1 MSDNGRESLQSVRRA
16 LRTLDLIA
24 EAGDMGVTELSRRL
38 GVHKATASRLAATL
52 AATGVIERDA
62 TTERYSLGYGL
73 IRLASAAA
81 AGMDVLAT
89 ARPVMEELAERS
101 GETVTLGVRAGDA
114 VVYLGQSSTTPSI
127 MQLSWVGQ
135 RTPMHASASGKVLLA
150 FMDESERRRLLPR
163 SLQKLT
169 PRTKVDAH
177 VIESELAEVRR
188 RGYSQILEEL
198 EEGLN
203 AVAVPIR
210 RADETVVGA
219 LSISGPA
226 FRFRPIDIPRFGRLA
241 LDAAAAVSRRLGYQ
255 GHRAR

>member
-73 IRLASAAA
+73 IRLASAAT

-101 GETVTLGVRAGDA
+101 GPTL
-114 VVYLGQSSTTPSI
+114 P
-127 MQLSWVGQ
+127 
-135 RTPMHASASGKVLLA
+135 
-150 FMDESERRRLLPR
+150 
-163 SLQKLT
+163 
-169 PRTKVDAH
+169 
-177 VIESELAEVRR
+177 
-188 RGYSQILEEL
+188 
-198 EEGLN
+198 
-203 AVAVPIR
+203 
-210 RADETVVGA
+210 
-219 LSISGPA
+219 
-226 FRFRPIDIPRFGRLA
+226 
-241 LDAAAAVSRRLGYQ
+241 DAAPASPFVSPKRRTGPELGLPCTAPRCGAHGERAQPAHAAPCA
-255 GHRAR
+255 RA